1 MSNLSTGATPVS
13 DRPIEATA
21 MTENITSVGGGG
33 RPDAGVSALKGRT
46 GAGAPAETRG
56 KTTIAD
62 GVVAKIAGMAAREVP
77 GIYSLGGGMARAFG
91 AMRERVP
98 GGGGG
103 GVARGVKVEVGER
116 QAAVDLD
123 VVVEYGVSI
132 VDVAGGVRTNVIS
145 AVERMTGL
153 EVVEVNIAVDDVH
166 LPDEEEAAPDE
177 GRVR

>member
-1 MSNLSTGATPVS
+1 
-13 DRPIEATA
+13 
-21 MTENITSVGGGG
+21 MTDNITSVGGGS
-33 RPDAGVSALKGRT
+33 RPDTGLGALKGRT

-77 GIYSLGGGMARAFG
+77 GIHNLGGGMARAFG
-91 AMRERVP
+91 AVRERVP
-98 GGGGG
+98 GAGGGG
-103 GVARGVKVEVGER
+103 GVTRGVKVEVGER

-123 VVVEYGVSI
+123 VVVEYGTSI
-132 VDVAGGVRTNVIS
+132 VDVASDVRSNVIS

-166 LPDEEEAAPDE
+166 LPDEEEAEPDE
-177 GRVR
+177 GRVK

>member
-1 MSNLSTGATPVS
+1 MTDISTSAAADT
-13 DRPIEATA
+13 RP
-21 MTENITSVGGGG
+21 GGGET
-33 RPDAGVSALKGRT
+33 ALKGRT
-46 GAGAPAETRG
+46 GAGALAGTRG

-62 GVVAKIAGMAAREVP
+62 SVVAKIAGMAAREVP
-77 GIYSLGGGMARAFG
+77 GIHNLGAGMARAIG

-98 GGGGG
+98 GAGG
-103 GVARGVKVEVGER
+103 GVTRGVKVEVGES

-132 VDVAGGVRTNVIS
+132 VDVAGDVRTDVIS

-166 LPDEEEAAPDE
+166 LPDEEEEPED

>member
-1 MSNLSTGATPVS
+1 
-13 DRPIEATA
+13 
-21 MTENITSVGGGG
+21 MTDIRTSGGGDS
-33 RPDAGVSALKGRT
+33 RPEGGETTLKGRT

-62 GVVAKIAGMAAREVP
+62 SVVAKIAGMATREVP
-77 GIYSLGGGMARAFG
+77 GIYNLGAGMARAIG
-91 AMRERVP
+91 AVRQRVP
-98 GGGGG
+98 GGAGG
-103 GVARGVKVEVGER
+103 GVARGVKVEVGES
-116 QAAVDLD
+116 QTAVDLD

-132 VDVAGGVRTNVIS
+132 VDVAGDVRTNVIS

-166 LPDEEEAAPDE
+166 LPDEEEESQE

>member
-1 MSNLSTGATPVS
+1 
-13 DRPIEATA
+13 
-21 MTENITSVGGGG
+21 MTENSTSVGGGDRRDG
-33 RPDAGVSALKGRT
+33 RANALKGST
-46 GAGAPAETRG
+46 GVGAPAETRG

-77 GIYSLGGGMARAFG
+77 GIHNLGAGMARAFG
-91 AMRERVP
+91 AMRDRVP

-103 GVARGVKVEVGER
+103 VTQGVKVEVGEK

-132 VDVAGGVRTNVIS
+132 VETAGDVRTNVIS

-166 LPDEEEAAPDE
+166 LPDEEDESERDE

>member
-1 MSNLSTGATPVS
+1 V
-13 DRPIEATA
+13 IV
-21 MTENITSVGGGG
+21 MTDNTTSVGSGG
-33 RPDAGVSALKGRT
+33 RPDAGVGTPKGRT
-46 GAGAPAETRG
+46 GARAPAQTRG
-56 KTTIAD
+56 RTTIAD

-77 GIYSLGGGMARAFG
+77 GIHNLGGGMARAFG

-103 GVARGVKVEVGER
+103 GGVTRGVKVEVGER
-116 QAAVDLD
+116 QAAVDLN

-132 VDVAGGVRTNVIS
+132 VDVAGDVRSNVIG

-166 LPDEEEAAPDE
+166 LPDEEEGEESEEGE